1 MKIKFF
7 GTAAAEGIPA
17 FFCSCDVCEKSR
29 LAGGRNVRTRSQTLI
44 NDDLLI
50 DFSADTYHHIVSNGL
65 DLRKVKSLLIT
76 HGHDDHLYPFDL
88 VYRTSPVYSK
98 FPNGG
103 KDKKPLQI
111 FLTKKSGKL
120 LRKCFFDEK
129 IMIKDKTAV
138 AVNYIKKFQTFETA
152 GYTVTALKAD
162 HSRVLDS
169 IFYIISKDGK
179 NVLYAHDTGYFPKET
194 WEYIE
199 NTNIKFN
206 FVTLDCTCAIDKK
219 AYGHHMGYKAC
230 KDVKDRLIKSGHAD
244 ENTIFCINHFSHNCG
259 YIYDELCE
267 FAEKDGFVVSFDG
280 LEIEF

>member
-29 LAGGRNVRTRSQTLI
+29 LAGGRNVRTRSQTII

-50 DFSADTYHHIVSNGL
+50 DFSADTYTHIVNGGL
-65 DLRKVKSLLIT
+65 DLRPVKSLLIT
-76 HGHDDHLYPFDL
+76 HGHDDHLYPYDL
-88 VYRTSPVYSK
+88 VYRTSPVYAK
-98 FPNGG
+98 FPNKG
-103 KDKKPLQI
+103 KDKEPLQI
-111 FLTKKSGKL
+111 YLTKNSGKL
-120 LRKCFFDEK
+120 LRKVFRQEK
-129 IMIKDKTAV
+129 VMLRDKKAV
-138 AVNYIKKFQTFETA
+138 NVNYIEKFIPFETN
-152 GYTVTALKAD
+152 GYYVTPLKAD
-162 HSRVLDS
+162 HTKSLDPV
-169 IFYIISKDGK
+169 IYMISKDGK
-179 NVLYAHDTGYFPKET
+179 NILYAHDTGFFPKKT

-244 ENTIFCINHFSHNCG
+244 EKTIFCINHFSHNCG
-259 YIYDELCE
+259 YTYDELCE
-267 FAEKDGFVVSFDG
+267 VTKDDGFFVSFDG